1 MATYFFRCRD
11 KTTNP
16 LGKVVV
22 KTISAETYN
31 KARKIFIDDYSDG
44 LVIDSIL
51 NVDGTML
58 DNSGKPLS

>member
-31 KARKIFIDDYSDG
+31 KARKIFKNDYSDG

>member
-11 KTTNP
+11 KSTNP

-31 KARKIFIDDYSDG
+31 KARKIFKDDYSDG

>member
-11 KTTNP
+11 KSTNA

-22 KTISAETYN
+22 KTISAETYS
-31 KARKIFIDDYSDG
+31 KARKIFKDDYSDG

>member
-31 KARKIFIDDYSDG
+31 KARKIFKDDYSDG

-58 DNSGKPLS
+58 DNPGKPLS